1 MLTARVP
8 DTWQELQNEVARILS
23 ECGFTVSVEHH
34 LPLARGQ
41 ADIDVYAEENINGR
55 RNLILCECKHWKAA
69 VPQNVAHGF
78 RTVAQDAGA
87 NAGYIIGLNGFQTGA
102 YQAIENTNIRLVT
115 WQEFQ
120 AEFELTWLQTYF
132 VPTVTDKLD
141 PLFTYTEPFAPAW
154 FGNLTDEE
162 QDGFVALVHQHVPV
176 GILTMMLSRWGRI
189 SRGIDIPSFPAL
201 PLRSA
206 EEPPIDKDGIPDDIL
221 DAAGYRDLLD
231 ALLHYGHAAIAEF
244 RVYRE
249 TALSRRDGQGA

>member
-87 NAGYIIGLNGFQTGA
+87 NAGYIIGLNGFQAGA

-115 WQEFQ
+115 WQGFQ
-120 AEFELTWLQTYF
+120 AEFERTWLQTYF
-132 VPTVTDKLD
+132 VPTVTDELD
-141 PLFTYTEPFAPAW
+141 PFLTYTEPLAPTW
-154 FGNLTDEE
+154 FGHLKDKE
-162 QDGFVALVHQHVPV
+162 QDAFVALVRQHVPV
-176 GILTMMLSRWGRI
+176 GSLTMMLSRWGRI
-189 SRGIDIPSFPAL
+189 SRGIDNTSFPAL

-206 EEPPIDKDGIPDDIL
+206 EEPPIDKDGIPDEIL

-231 ALLHYGHAAIAEF
+231 VLLHYGNAAIAEF

-249 TALSRRDGQGA
+249 AALSRGDGQEA